1 MMDNREMVKIFAE
14 KLLATGSMDQA
25 LVKAVWMAYNRGLED
40 AKQPP
45 IMPEQHF
52 KEPDGQ

>member
-25 LVKAVWMAYNRGLED
+25 LVKAVWMAYNKGLED

-45 IMPEQHF
+45 IMPEQHC
-52 KEPDGQ
+52 KGDLC